1 MALRQFQAFLDDV
14 ATIRL
19 VMEKRFDTEHM
30 SFSLESDDA
39 TSQLFIHSCLE
50 VENLVLYYLTSLH
63 ALNLDKDYTI
73 YDQDRNKIE
82 LGYGHI
88 VRSAIFEQNYTYDG
102 SDLGASYSPQ
112 STSFKLW
119 APISKQV
126 FLVLEGTPYAMT
138 RGSKGVWQ
146 VTVEGDLD
154 SQSYHYLH
162 KVNGEWISVHDP
174 YALSS
179 KANSGDS
186 YVINP
191 NKLHKVRR
199 AKTQRPISQAIVYE
213 MSVRDFS
220 WQTEA
225 GFKHRSQFL
234 GLTESPVLDCMKL
247 GMDYIKNL
255 GVTHIQLLPVYDFG
269 SVDEN
274 KPQAVYNWGYDPMQY
289 NLPEGSFSS
298 LPDDPYARILELQEA
313 IQAYHD
319 ADISVNMDVVY
330 NHVYH
335 AEKYA
340 FELIVPGYFYR
351 YNEHGMRTD
360 GTFCGNDVASERS
373 MVRNYIKQSLR
384 QWTSIY
390 GFDGFRFD
398 LMGILDIQTIN
409 QIQEELLA
417 IHPNIYLYGEGWKMA
432 TGLDYEKLAH
442 QYNADQ
448 LPEVSFFND
457 DYRDTFKKLLLNPT
471 RLVDKQLHEKVQ
483 HLLTGS
489 RYSHFIT
496 PQQSLNYIE
505 CHDNATAFDYFHIEH
520 PDWTPQQQKRAASFG
535 LQLILISQG
544 MAFIHSG
551 QEFFRT
557 KDEIDNSYNIPDR
570 INRLD
575 WTRAIRYKEH
585 IQFIQELIAFR
596 KDNPV
601 LCQDSY
607 ETIRESCHF
616 CWLTEYVLR
625 YQVTNGD
632 KTIQFIINFADSD
645 FVFENEEERTIRFS
659 FPPVDDN
666 KAQQITLAGQS
677 ICILETK

>member
-63 ALNLDKDYTI
+63 ALNLDKDYAI
-73 YDQDRNKIE
+73 YDQDRNKTE

-102 SDLGASYSPQ
+102 NDLGASYSPQ
-112 STSFKLW
+112 STNFKLW

-126 FLVLEGTPYAMT
+126 FLVLEGTPYAMIK
-138 RGSKGVWQ
+138 GSKGVWQ

-535 LQLILISQG
+535 LQLVLISQG

-645 FVFENEEERTIRFS
+645 FVFENEEEQTIRFS
-659 FPPVDDN
+659 FPPVDDK
-666 KAQQITLAGQS
+666 KAQHITLAGQS
-677 ICILETK
+677 ICILENK

>member
-1 MALRQFQAFLDDV
+1 MALRQFQAFLDDE

-19 VMEKRFDTEHM
+19 VMEKRFDSEHM
-30 SFSLESDDA
+30 SFSLESNDA

-50 VENLVLYYLTSLH
+50 VDNQIIYYLTSLH
-63 ALNLDKDYTI
+63 ALTLDKDYTV

-88 VRSAIFEQNYTYDG
+88 VRSAIFEQNYTYNG
-102 SDLGASYSPQ
+102 NDLGANYRSEA
-112 STSFKLW
+112 TTFKLW

-126 FLVLEGTPYAMT
+126 FLVLEGNPYAMT
-138 RGSKGVWQ
+138 RGSKGVWE
-146 VTVEGDLD
+146 VTVEGDLETK
-154 SQSYHYLH
+154 SYHYLH

-179 KANSGDS
+179 QANSGNS

-191 NKLHKVRR
+191 DKLHRIRR
-199 AKTQRPISQAIVYE
+199 ATTQFPISQAVIYE

-220 WQTEA
+220 WQKEA
-225 GFKHRSQFL
+225 GFIHRSQYL
-234 GLTESPVLDCMKL
+234 GLTESPIMDGMKL
-247 GMDYIKNL
+247 GMDYVKDL

-289 NLPEGSFSS
+289 NLPEGSYSS
-298 LPDDPYARILELQEA
+298 QPNDPYARILELQEA

-319 ADISVNMDVVY
+319 ADISVIMDVVY

-351 YNEHGMRTD
+351 YDEHGMRTD

-384 QWTSIY
+384 QWLEIY

-398 LMGILDIQTIN
+398 LMGILDSETIN
-409 QIQEELLA
+409 QIQAELVAL
-417 IHPNIYLYGEGWKMA
+417 HPNVYLYGEGWKMA
-432 TGLDYEKLAH
+432 TGLEYDKLAH
-442 QYNADQ
+442 QYNAAQ
-448 LPEVSFFND
+448 LPNISFFND
-457 DYRDTFKKLLLNPT
+457 DYRDTFKKLLLNPN
-471 RLVDKQLHEKVQ
+471 RLIDKQLHEKVQ

-489 RYSHFIT
+489 RLTHFLT

-505 CHDNATAFDYFHIEH
+505 CHDNATAFDYFHIEN
-520 PDWTPQQQKRAASFG
+520 PNWTPQQQKRAASFG

-557 KDEIDNSYNIPDR
+557 KDEIDNTYNVSDT

-575 WTRAIRYKEH
+575 WTRAVHYKEH
-585 IQFIQELIAFR
+585 IEFIQELIAFR
-596 KDNPV
+596 KNNPILSQDN
-601 LCQDSY
+601 Y
-607 ETIRESCHF
+607 ESIQQTCDF
-616 CWLTEYVLR
+616 YWLTEFVLR
-625 YQVTNGD
+625 YQVISEE

-645 FVFENEEERTIRFS
+645 FTFERDQDKTVLYNY
-659 FPPVDDN
+659 PPVEEHD
-666 KAQQITLAGQS
+666 QQKITIAGQS
-677 ICILETK
+677 ICILEDK

>member
-63 ALNLDKDYTI
+63 ALNLDKDYVI
-73 YDQDRNKIE
+73 YDQDRNKTE

-102 SDLGASYSPQ
+102 SDLGATYSPQ

-138 RGSKGVWQ
+138 KGSKGVWQ

-186 YVINP
+186 YIINP

-199 AKTQRPISQAIVYE
+199 AETQRPISQAIVYE

-234 GLTESPVLDCMKL
+234 GLTESPVLDGMKL

-298 LPDDPYARILELQEA
+298 LPNDPYARILELQEA

-398 LMGILDIQTIN
+398 LMGILDSQTIN
-409 QIQEELLA
+409 QIQEELSA

-432 TGLDYEKLAH
+432 TGLEYEKLAH

-489 RYSHFIT
+489 RYSHFIA

-535 LQLILISQG
+535 LQLVLISQG

-557 KDEIDNSYNIPDR
+557 KDEIDNTYNIPDR

-575 WTRAIRYKEH
+575 WTRAVHYKEH
-585 IQFIQELIAFR
+585 IEFIQELIAFR
-596 KDNPV
+596 KNNPI
-601 LCQDSY
+601 LSQNSY
-607 ETIRESCHF
+607 ETIQETCDF
-616 CWLTEYVLR
+616 YWLTEYVLR

-645 FVFENEEERTIRFS
+645 FVFENEEKQTIHFS
-659 FPPVDDN
+659 FPPVDDK

-677 ICILETK
+677 ICILEDK

>member
-19 VMEKRFDTEHM
+19 VMEKRFDSENM
-30 SFSLESDDA
+30 NFSLESSDA

-50 VENLVLYYLTSLH
+50 VDNLIIYYLTSLH
-63 ALNLDKDYTI
+63 ALTLDTDYTV
-73 YDQDRNKIE
+73 YDQDRNKVE

-88 VRSAIFEQNYTYDG
+88 VRSAIFEQTYTYNG
-102 SDLGASYSPQ
+102 KDLGATYRPQ
-112 STSFKLW
+112 ATIFKLW

-126 FLVLEGTPYAMT
+126 FLILEDQPYAMT
-138 RGSKGVWQ
+138 KGTKGVWE

-154 SQSYHYLH
+154 GSSYHYLH

-179 KANSGDS
+179 KTNSGDS
-186 YVINP
+186 YVINLE
-191 NKLHKVRR
+191 KLHLVRR
-199 AKTQRPISQAIVYE
+199 AKTQYPISQAIVYE

-220 WQTEA
+220 WQKEA
-225 GFKHRSQFL
+225 GFKHRGQFL
-234 GLTESPVLDCMKL
+234 GLTESPVMDGMKL
-247 GMDYIKNL
+247 GMDYIKDL

-289 NLPEGSFSS
+289 NLPEGSYSS
-298 LPDDPYARILELQEA
+298 QPNDPYARILELQET

-319 ADISVNMDVVY
+319 ANISVIMDVVY

-335 AEKYA
+335 AEKYS

-351 YNEHGMRTD
+351 YDDHGMRTD

-373 MVRNYIKQSLR
+373 MVRNYIKQSLC
-384 QWTSIY
+384 QWLELY

-398 LMGILDIQTIN
+398 LMGILDIETIN
-409 QIQEELLA
+409 QIQAELSA
-417 IHPNIYLYGEGWKMA
+417 IHPNVYLYGEGWKMA
-432 TGLDYEKLAH
+432 TGLEFEKLAH
-442 QYNADQ
+442 QYNAEQ
-448 LPEVSFFND
+448 LPQISFFND
-457 DYRDTFKKLLLNPT
+457 DYRDTFKKILLNPT

-489 RYSHFIT
+489 RLTHFLT

-505 CHDNATAFDYFHIEH
+505 CHDNATAFDYFHIENSN
-520 PDWTPQQQKRAASFG
+520 WTPQQQKRAASFG

-557 KDEIDNSYNIPDR
+557 KNEIDNTYNTPDS

-575 WTRAIRYKEH
+575 WTRAVYYKEH
-585 IQFIQELIAFR
+585 ITFLQELITFR
-596 KDNPV
+596 KNNPI
-601 LCQDSY
+601 LSQDSY
-607 ETIRESCHF
+607 EGIQKTCDF
-616 CWLTEYVLR
+616 YWLTEYVLR
-625 YQVTNGD
+625 YQVQSTD

-645 FVFENEEERTIRFS
+645 FIYKREEDKVVLHNY
-659 FPPVDDN
+659 PPIE
-666 KAQQITLAGQS
+666 KHEEQEIIIAGQS
-677 ICILETK
+677 ICILEG

>member
-63 ALNLDKDYTI
+63 ALNLDKDYCI
-73 YDQDRNKIE
+73 YDQDRNKTE

-102 SDLGASYSPQ
+102 SDLGATYSPQ

-119 APISKQV
+119 APVSKQV

-234 GLTESPVLDCMKL
+234 GLTESPVLDGMKL

-298 LPDDPYARILELQEA
+298 LPNDPYARILELQEA

-398 LMGILDIQTIN
+398 LMGILDSQTIN
-409 QIQEELLA
+409 QIQEELSA

-535 LQLILISQG
+535 LQLVLISQG

-557 KDEIDNSYNIPDR
+557 KDEIDNTYNIPDR

-575 WTRAIRYKEH
+575 WTRAVHYKEH
-585 IQFIQELIAFR
+585 IEFIQELIAFR
-596 KDNPV
+596 KNNPI
-601 LCQDSY
+601 LSQNSY
-607 ETIRESCHF
+607 ETIQETCDF
-616 CWLTEYVLR
+616 YWLTEYVLR

-645 FVFENEEERTIRFS
+645 FVFENEKEQTIRFS
-659 FPPVDDN
+659 FPPVDDK

-677 ICILETK
+677 ICILEDK